1 MAVDL
6 KKLLAEANA
15 IIETV
20 SVRDALAQ
28 MDDPRVLMV
37 DVRETVERQN
47 NGVIPGAIHAPRG
60 FLEFIADPN
69 GPMHNEVFT
78 AGNKLLLFCATGGR
92 SVLAAKTL
100 MDMAFVDVAHIAGG
114 FSAWREAGGPID
126 LAAQSTRNAG

>member
-6 KKLLAEANA
+6 QKLLAEANA
-15 IIETV
+15 IIDTV
-20 SVRDALAQ
+20 SVHDALTQ

-37 DVRETVERQN
+37 DVRETAERQKT
-47 NGVIPGAIHAPRG
+47 GVILGAIHAPRG

-100 MDMAFVDVAHIAGG
+100 MDMGFVNVSHLAGG

-126 LAAQSTRNAG
+126 LAAESSRSPE